1 MKFKSFLSEGFFG
14 DLIDKGIQKLQGAE
28 RASNIKKAREFHNLG
43 SDITELFEKN
53 GFKLVLVEPGEV
65 YWLPYDVLLYTDR
78 SNNRLVSVSDYG
90 KEFFIRCFERNSL
103 SKVSFKTDCDD
114 TNIWS
119 VVDAVCKGK
128 FDELKQEKPE
138 PKRFRSQSSDRN
150 YLRVART
157 MDWIKTD
164 SETKRILSKYDTL
177 DQIKMLVGSTI
188 PKFVPEESVEK
199 AIKSGLSL
207 GQLYFFVLTR
217 ALGYLPERDCL
228 ALASRY
234 SV

>member
-1 MKFKSFLSEGFFG
+1 MRFKNLLTEGFFG

-28 RASNIKKAREFHNLG
+28 RASNIKKTREFHNLG
-43 SDITELFEKN
+43 SDITKLFEKN

-65 YWLPYDVLLYTDR
+65 YWLPYDVLLYTDK

-103 SKVSFKTDCDD
+103 SKVSLKAKCDD
-114 TNIWS
+114 TNIVS
-119 VVDAVCKGK
+119 TIDSICKERYDGLNREPEK
-128 FDELKQEKPE
+128 FREHI
-138 PKRFRSQSSDRN
+138 
-150 YLRVART
+150 YLRVPQT

-188 PKFVPEESVEK
+188 PKFVSEESVEK

-207 GQLYFFVLTR
+207 GQLYFFVVMR
-217 ALGYLPERDCL
+217 ALGYLSEKDCL
-228 ALASRY
+228 SIASKY
-234 SV
+234 DV